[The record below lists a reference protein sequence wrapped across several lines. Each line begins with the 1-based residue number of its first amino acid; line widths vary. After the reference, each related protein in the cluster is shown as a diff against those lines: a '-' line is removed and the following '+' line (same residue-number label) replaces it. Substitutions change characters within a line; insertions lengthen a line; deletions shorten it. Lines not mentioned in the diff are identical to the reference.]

1 MFLLITCSL
10 HSNFRKANE
19 RTLRCRHC
27 KYHSLVAY
35 FPWSLMKCEFKG
47 CSIWNGIQ
55 ITSTFDIH
63 EAARQK
69 KKKKKKP
76 SPPAAVI
83 LQPLDSLNFETN
95 FH

>member
-1 MFLLITCSL
+1 
-10 HSNFRKANE
+10 
-19 RTLRCRHC
+19 
-27 KYHSLVAY
+27 
-35 FPWSLMKCEFKG
+35 MKCEFKG

-69 KKKKKKP
+69 KKQH

-83 LQPLDSLNFETN
+83 LQPLDPLNFVTN

>member
-1 MFLLITCSL
+1 
-10 HSNFRKANE
+10 
-19 RTLRCRHC
+19 
-27 KYHSLVAY
+27 
-35 FPWSLMKCEFKG
+35 MKCEFKG

-69 KKKKKKP
+69 KKKQH

-83 LQPLDSLNFETN
+83 LQPLDPLNFVTN

>member
-1 MFLLITCSL
+1 
-10 HSNFRKANE
+10 
-19 RTLRCRHC
+19 
-27 KYHSLVAY
+27 
-35 FPWSLMKCEFKG
+35 MKCEFKG

-69 KKKKKKP
+69 KKKKNP

-83 LQPLDSLNFETN
+83 LQPLDSLNFVTN
-95 FH
+95 FHSDAFLLSMIAPNSPTVFPRILCTYPEVR